1 VDHSSIRPLPVPSEI
16 VALARDRAAARTAR
30 DWSTAD
36 ALRARIEEAGWK
48 VIDRGTEFR
57 LEPAHPA
64 DIEDGGRRRYGSSE
78 SVPSFLGRPA
88 DAFAAVVLVA
98 NRWPGDLSRALRGLR
113 DHAPP
118 GTQVTVVVDDP
129 SPEQEAAL
137 LGAGWPTADP
147 IGGLPV
153 EQLWT
158 SAPLGWAAAL
168 NLGLR
173 RSRADVAILLDT
185 SVEPVGDFVSPL
197 VGALGEPSVAVVGG
211 WGVVSADLRRFGDAP
226 AGDVVA
232 VEGDCQAFRRLDYA
246 ERGPLDE
253 HFRFHR
259 YLDIWW
265 SLVLRDQGPG
275 QRPRRAVGLEGLP
288 LARHAHREYPGLPD
302 EERERLTKRN
312 FYRIVD
318 RFGARRE
325 LLLRPDPQPETEP
338 AGGSTKV

>member
-1 VDHSSIRPLPVPSEI
+1 MDDSSIRPLPVPSEI
-16 VALARDRAAARTAR
+16 EALARDRAAARAAR

-48 VIDRGTEFR
+48 VVDRGTAFR

-64 DIEDGGRRRYGSSE
+64 DIDDGGRRRYGSSE
-78 SVPSFLGRPA
+78 SVPSLLGQPA
-88 DAFAAVVLVA
+88 DAFAAVVLIA

-113 DHAPP
+113 EHAPP

-129 SPEQEAAL
+129 SPEQEAAI
-137 LGAGWPTADP
+137 LGADPPTAEP

-185 SVEPVGDFVSPL
+185 SLEPVGDFVSPL
-197 VGALGEPSVAVVGG
+197 VDALRESSVAVVGG
-211 WGVVSADLRRFGDAP
+211 WGVASGDLRHFVDAP
-226 AGDVVA
+226 PGDVEA
-232 VEGDCQAFRRLDYA
+232 VGGDCQAFRRLDYA

-253 HFRFHR
+253 HFRFYRH
-259 YLDIWW
+259 LDIWW

-275 QRPRRAVGLEGLP
+275 QRPRRAVRLEALP
-288 LARHAHREYPGLPD
+288 LERHVHREYPSLPD
-302 EERERLTKRN
+302 EERERRSKRN
-312 FYRIVD
+312 FYRIID
-318 RFGARRE
+318 RFGPRRD
-325 LLLRPDPQPETEP
+325 LLLQPAPRSGTEP
-338 AGGSTKV
+338 ARGSTPV